1 MFTAYLYYACHLP
14 QLSMPALCYG
24 LGNWFQKQDKTPRF
38 VRRIET
44 YSNMLGQVWLGS
56 HVSLRRH
63 CHSTGHHAA
72 SRAAHCPGPAEAEA
86 ASLTIA
92 ALSCGGDQQLTK
104 MFHFL
109 HQRHSLKHVY
119 SPSAVY
125 LTKESAYPSHAHLW
139 HRDHCRH
146 IVPWWASVGSQGDDP
161 EKRSPNQQSMDCVV
175 VCCTQWYSP
184 LIQTYLRLWAKAD
197 WLLRVGYWQFTL
209 KSHFQSEL
217 SDNML
222 AQSRDLP
229 MVLSMWNPNP
239 WSVVPVLCISPNCL
253 PSSACI

>member
-1 MFTAYLYYACHLP
+1 MAHYIHSSILLHSTKQKVFRGVCYACCFKLLNPGSHLQGLSMFTAYLYYACHLP

-92 ALSCGGDQQLTK
+92 A
-104 MFHFL
+104 
-109 HQRHSLKHVY
+109 
-119 SPSAVY
+119 
-125 LTKESAYPSHAHLW
+125 LW